1 MSTFSS
7 PMVGAS
13 YGGNR
18 EPKNICP
25 CLPALGINDDDA
37 QKCRQIVVQIKTG
50 FRHPITMPVLA
61 AMIVGREDHPLH
73 GGADDI
79 NAAILQG
86 NCGKFRAAA
95 GIEVTRLQRSN
106 DAGGGQ

>member
-1 MSTFSS
+1 
-7 PMVGAS
+7 
-13 YGGNR
+13 
-18 EPKNICP
+18 
-25 CLPALGINDDDA
+25 
-37 QKCRQIVVQIKTG
+37 
-50 FRHPITMPVLA
+50 MPVLA

-73 GGADDI
+73 GRADDI
-79 NAAILQG
+79 NAPILQG